1 MSKENEGI
9 SFGLGILLGVA
20 AGVAV
25 GVLLA
30 PSTGEESRKK
40 VKQVIEECKHSLP
53 DDVDYAKKTG
63 LESLEKLK
71 LSVEGQIQ
79 KVNDHIKANKLA
91 SAKKKEDAESGFEL

>member
-30 PSTGEESRKK
+30 PSTGEEARKK
-40 VKQVIEECKHSLP
+40 LKNAIDNYKDSLP
-53 DDVDYAKKTG
+53 EDVDFAKKAG

-71 LSVEGQIQ
+71 LSVEGQIK
-79 KVNDHIKANKLA
+79 KVNDCIKANKIA

>member
-20 AGVAV
+20 AGVAA

-30 PSTGEESRKK
+30 PSTGEEARKK
-40 VKQVIEECKHSLP
+40 LKNAIDNYKDSLP
-53 DDVDYAKKTG
+53 EDVDFAKKAG

-71 LSVEGQIQ
+71 LYVEGQI
-79 KVNDHIKANKLA
+79 KKANAYIKANKLA
-91 SAKKKEDAESGFEL
+91 SAKKKEDEETGFEL